1 MNNPP
6 KSPQNFERI
15 LAAIEAFR
23 SHDRKLSGMIYTD
36 NWYDS
41 HPRMLILDPV
51 LNPYDKVVWL
61 VIRSRCS
68 PGMSLTAFPTYDEIQ
83 SSLHISRG
91 AVATSITK
99 LRLTRWV
106 TLLRRERVRNTSGQ
120 FTKDGN
126 IYMIHGEPVSLSD
139 TFDLDAN
146 YMAFTHQCASH
157 RNTEVRKVA
166 ATIRTTFKFELDCGV
181 DPLRDQHPLDRRMEA
196 WRNRDGDQESQ
207 FYSYHPKAIEHTD
220 SPSNTSETQPNSKF
234 SSRDAPVVHDVNHGA
249 QSSAVHTKNQVSS
262 VERSA
267 YVSSNIKNNNYLQ
280 PNSSSS
286 ELGNLQYPETLSSNQ
301 RYLVQI
307 RLSRLPDTLPDPPA
321 PWENWEQALLDE
333 LSGRMQAGVCG
344 DYEPVKN
351 PVSLI
356 STYCKRL
363 TENGY
368 GLKEEGN
375 FQIEL
380 AEAVHRK
387 RFKRARSIKAYEAA
401 KKSHRQRVAQDIRDR
416 RK

>member
-1 MNNPP
+1 MISPS
-6 KSPQNFERI
+6 KSSQNFNGI

-23 SHDRKLSGMIYTD
+23 SHDRKSSGMIYTD

-68 PGMSLTAFPTYDEIQ
+68 PGLSLTAFPTYDEIQ

-106 TLLRRERVRNTSGQ
+106 TLLRRERVRNSTGQ

-126 IYMIHGEPVSLSD
+126 IYMIHGEPVSLGD
-139 TFDLDAN
+139 TFELDAN
-146 YMAFTHQCASH
+146 YMAFSHQCASH
-157 RNTEVRKVA
+157 RNAEVRKVA
-166 ATIRTTFKFELDCGV
+166 ATIISTFKNEIDRGL
-181 DPLRDQHPLDRRMEA
+181 DPLRDQHPLERRTEA
-196 WRNRDGDQESQ
+196 WRNREGDRKSQ
-207 FYSYHPKAIEHTD
+207 FYSYHPKAIEQHNSSTNEPQT
-220 SPSNTSETQPNSKF
+220 PSSSKYG
-234 SSRDAPVVHDVNHGA
+234 SRDLPVVHEVNHGTR
-249 QSSAVHTKNQVSS
+249 SSAVHAENQAGS
-262 VERSA
+262 VERST
-267 YVSSNIKNNNYLQ
+267 YVSSMDKIKKNVQTNDG
-280 PNSSSS
+280 SS
-286 ELGNLQYPETLSSNQ
+286 EPEDLLYPETLTSNQ

-307 RLSRLPDTLPDPPA
+307 RLSRLPNSLPDPPA
-321 PWENWEQALLDE
+321 PWESWEQALLDE
-333 LSGRMQAGVCG
+333 LSGRIRAGARG
-344 DYEPVKN
+344 EYEPVKN

-363 TENGY
+363 SDNGY
-368 GLKEEGN
+368 GLKEEGK

-380 AEAVHRK
+380 AEAVHAK
-387 RFKRARSIKAYEAA
+387 RFKRARAIKAYEAA
-401 KKSHRQRVAQDIRDR
+401 KKSHRQRVVRGIRDR
-416 RK
+416 RR